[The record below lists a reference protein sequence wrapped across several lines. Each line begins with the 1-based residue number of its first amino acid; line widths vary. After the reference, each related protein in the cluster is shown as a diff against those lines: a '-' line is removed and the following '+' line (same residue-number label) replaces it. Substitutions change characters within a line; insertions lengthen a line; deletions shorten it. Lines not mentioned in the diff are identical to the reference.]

1 MRYGGGAI
9 TVSLRLTR
17 YSSDLAGRVAKADM
31 QGERGPNSLSLDIF
45 RWDSVRCLAGDCPK
59 DPPRVVGTDDQTVK
73 ERKQIRRRSRPGAVA
88 FIVSIVC
95 ATTPS
100 IFSGESTTSQIARSP
115 QSSTLSSW
123 NVKHLSCIG
132 DVHELS
138 IGHSSRM
145 VDS

>member
-1 MRYGGGAI
+1 MTRWPLLRPTYTTVRYGGGAI

-73 ERKQIRRRSRPGAVA
+73 ERKQIRRGSRPGAVA
-88 FIVSIVC
+88 FIVSNAVSY
-95 ATTPS
+95 THL
-100 IFSGESTTSQIARSP
+100 
-115 QSSTLSSW
+115 TLPT
-123 NVKHLSCIG
+123 KRIG
-132 DVHELS
+132 
-138 IGHSSRM
+138 
-145 VDS
+145 